1 MSHRLIDRLMGAVRN
16 AKSDYHRAGGCAK
29 TKADERL
36 VYESLKA
43 DLEQE
48 DLNDVFDDDRIN

>member
-1 MSHRLIDRLMGAVRN
+1 MSNRLIDRLMGAIRN
-16 AKSDYHRAGGCAK
+16 SQDGFHSSSKCAK

-43 DLEQE
+43 DLESDDQE
-48 DLNDVFDDDRIN
+48 DFFDDGRLG